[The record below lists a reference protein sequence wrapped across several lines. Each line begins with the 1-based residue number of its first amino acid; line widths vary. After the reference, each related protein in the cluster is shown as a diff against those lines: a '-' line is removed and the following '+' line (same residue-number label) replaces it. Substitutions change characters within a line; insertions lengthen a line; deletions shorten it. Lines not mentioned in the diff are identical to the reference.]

1 MLHRFREAMTDNGS
15 FKLGGQGGP
24 VEMDETFVGGKVR
37 NMHRF

>member
-24 VEMDETFVGGKVR
+24 DEMDETFVGGKVR